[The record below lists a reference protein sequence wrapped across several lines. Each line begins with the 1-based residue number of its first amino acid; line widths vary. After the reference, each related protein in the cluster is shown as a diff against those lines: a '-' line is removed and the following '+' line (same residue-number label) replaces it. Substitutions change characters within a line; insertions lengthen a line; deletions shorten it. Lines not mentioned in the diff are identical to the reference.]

1 MISIFMRSP
10 LPNTLAVVVLTALI
24 ITWLTSIIL
33 SLRNVP
39 IETDKG
45 WFATLLPLF
54 SILGI
59 PAAFDLL
66 QTSGA
71 TFFYA
76 GIILVIFLLNI
87 VIPVL
92 KISRKSSRPFVAD
105 WYKWSILISAIGGL
119 VVAGY
124 LTFVESTGAEIVCGP
139 SQGCGTVQ
147 SSRYAVLFGILPIGI
162 LGLIGYVAI
171 LLAWM
176 VWQFG
181 PNGTRK
187 MASLAIWGMSVF
199 GVLFS
204 IYLTFLEPFVIGA
217 TCMWCIAS
225 AVFMITLLLVST
237 PAAQQA
243 LAVAEDEDDF
253 ESA

>member
-10 LPNTLAVVVLTALI
+10 LPNTLAVIVLIALI
-24 ITWLTSIIL
+24 VSWFTSIVL
-33 SLRNVP
+33 SLRNIPV
-39 IETDKG
+39 ETDKG

-71 TFFYA
+71 TALFA
-76 GIILVIFLLNI
+76 AIILVIFLLNI
-87 VIPVL
+87 VIPIL
-92 KISRKSSRPFVAD
+92 KISRKSSNVFIMD

-124 LTFVESTGAEIVCGP
+124 LTFIESTGATVACGP
-139 SQGCGTVQ
+139 SQGCETVQ
-147 SSRYAVLFGILPIGI
+147 SSRYAILFGILPIGI

-171 LLAWM
+171 LIAWI

-181 PNGTRK
+181 PVSLK
-187 MASLAIWGMSVF
+187 KIASLAIWGMCVF

-204 IYLTFLEPFVIGA
+204 TYLTFLEPFVIGA

-225 AVFMITLLLVST
+225 AVFMITLLLTST

-243 LAVAEDEDDF
+243 LAIAEDEDSL
-253 ESA
+253 ESD

>member
-10 LPNTLAVVVLTALI
+10 LPNTLAVLVLIALVI
-24 ITWLTSIIL
+24 SWLTSIIL
-33 SLRNVP
+33 SLRNVA

-45 WFATLLPLF
+45 WFAALLPLF

-66 QTSGA
+66 QTNGA
-71 TFFYA
+71 TAFFA
-76 GIILVIFLLNI
+76 VIILVIFLLNI
-87 VIPVL
+87 VMPIL
-92 KISRKSSRPFVAD
+92 KISKRSSNRFVSD
-105 WYKWSILISAIGGL
+105 WYKWSIFLSAIGGL

-124 LTFVESTGAEIVCGP
+124 LTFIESTGTQIVCGP
-139 SQGCGTVQ
+139 SQGCETVQ
-147 SSRYAVLFGILPIGI
+147 SSRYAILFGILPIGI
-162 LGLIGYVAI
+162 LGLVGYVAI
-171 LLAWM
+171 LVAWA

-181 PNGTRK
+181 PNATK
-187 MASLAIWGMSVF
+187 KIASLAIWGMSVF

-204 IYLTFLEPFVIGA
+204 TYLTFLEPFVIGA

-225 AVFMITLLLVST
+225 AVLMISLLLTST

-243 LAVAEDEDDF
+243 LAITEDDD
-253 ESA
+253 SLDSD

>member
-1 MISIFMRSP
+1 MRSP
-10 LPNTLAVVVLTALI
+10 LPNTLAVVVLIALI
-24 ITWLTSIIL
+24 ITWFTSIVL
-33 SLRNVP
+33 SLRNVT

-45 WFATLLPLF
+45 WFAALLPLF

-76 GIILVIFLLNI
+76 AIILVIFLSNI
-87 VIPVL
+87 VIPIL
-92 KISRKSSRPFVAD
+92 RISRKSSSPFVTD
-105 WYKWSILISAIGGL
+105 WYKWSVLLSAIGGL

-124 LTFVESTGAEIVCGP
+124 LTFIESTGAEIVCGP

-171 LLAWM
+171 LIGWIA
-176 VWQFG
+176 WQFG
-181 PNGTRK
+181 PDSIK
-187 MASLAIWGMSVF
+187 KIASLAIWGMGVF

-225 AVFMITLLLVST
+225 AVFMISLLLAST
-237 PAAQQA
+237 PSAQQA
-243 LAVAEDEDDF
+243 LAVGDDEDDF
-253 ESA
+253 ESD